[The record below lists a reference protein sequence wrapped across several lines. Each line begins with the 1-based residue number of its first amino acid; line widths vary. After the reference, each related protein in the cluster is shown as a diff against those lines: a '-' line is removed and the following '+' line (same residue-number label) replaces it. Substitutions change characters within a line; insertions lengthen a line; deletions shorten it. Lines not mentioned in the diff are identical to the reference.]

1 MLIPRDVWELAATV
15 PLPKILKTSSPST
28 PTNLAT
34 SGDPVKPTLSTSG
47 DPLKP
52 AGPVPS
58 SLLQQ
63 SSALLLKSSA
73 QAAPSSPT
81 TVEDWIAE
89 APWVEVRAQSLDSCM
104 GGQQI
109 IALTNYFRPFSIHLG
124 YKRQGLVGNSF
135 KIFMDLLIL
144 CDLLSGMITSVLCIQ
159 TLRDRNSHFVKPD
172 EELVCSSILQKNI
185 FQWISL
191 PSYIHIFQIWI
202 YLFECQLTREST
214 QMYESFNLNQAR
226 SVVSF

>member
-28 PTNLAT
+28 PKNLAT

-52 AGPVPS
+52 TLSTSGELLKPAEPVPS

-144 CDLLSGMITSVLCIQ
+144 CDLLSGP
-159 TLRDRNSHFVKPD
+159 RNDYFSFMH
-172 EELVCSSILQKNI
+172 SNI
-185 FQWISL
+185 K
-191 PSYIHIFQIWI
+191 
-202 YLFECQLTREST
+202 R
-214 QMYESFNLNQAR
+214 
-226 SVVSF
+226 